1 MNFYKISLL
10 FFSLLIG
17 CSTPEKEWVEL
28 FNGENLQ
35 GWHTYGAGNSY
46 DGWRVENGALSFDY
60 KFKKD
65 VKNSNLITDEKF
77 TNFELSLEWK
87 ISKQGNSGIFWGV
100 IEDEQYEHPYQ
111 TGPEIQI
118 LDDEWKAYIETR
130 GDINRAGSLYGL
142 MAPSKIASKP
152 AEVWNH
158 YLININHN
166 KNIGYLKFNGKKVL
180 HFPLHGSEWD
190 AMISESGFADWKGFG
205 TSKTGQICLQDNGGK
220 VSFRNIKIR
229 VLDEGV
235 ID

>member
-1 MNFYKISLL
+1 MNFFKTSLL
-10 FFSLLIG
+10 IFLLLIG
-17 CSTPEKEWVEL
+17 CSAPEKEWVEL
-28 FNGENLQ
+28 FNGENLK

-46 DGWRVENGALSFDY
+46 DGWLVKNGELSFDY
-60 KFKKD
+60 QLKKG

-87 ISKQGNSGIFWGV
+87 ISNEGNSGIFWGV

-118 LDDEWKAYIETR
+118 LDDDWKAYIEAR

-142 MAPSKIASKP
+142 MAPSEIASKP
-152 AEVWNH
+152 AGDWNH
-158 YLININHN
+158 YLIHINYN

-180 HFPLHGSEWD
+180 YFPLQGSEWET
-190 AMISESGFADWKGFG
+190 MISESGFADWQGFG
-205 TSKTGQICLQDNGGK
+205 TSKTGHICFQDHGGK

-229 VLDEGV
+229 VLDEG
-235 ID
+235 IND